1 MGLKEAVV
9 LGIVQGLGE
18 FLPISSSGHLV
29 LAPWLFGW
37 QDPGL
42 AFNVA
47 LHLGTLAAVVAYFW
61 RDWLN
66 LAQNGLKG
74 KKNREG
80 RLFWYLAAA
89 TVPGILAGLALEEY
103 AETIFRAPLLVGAM
117 LIGMGAVLYAA
128 DHWGARAR
136 GIWQVGWRDAL
147 FIGISQ
153 ALAIIPGVSRSGA
166 TISAGRMLG
175 LDREAATRFSFLL
188 STPIILGAGVYS
200 MRNIGISDLTFAFWV
215 GVLTSAVTGFAAI
228 AFLLRFVVTR
238 NFNIFVWYRAAL
250 GTAVIIMSLLR

>member
-250 GTAVIIMSLLR
+250 GTAVIIMSLLC

>member
-1 MGLKEAVV
+1 LGLKEAVV

-37 QDPGL
+37 EDPGL

-47 LHLGTLAAVVAYFW
+47 LHLGTLVAVVAYFW

-103 AETIFRAPLLVGAM
+103 AETVFRAPVLVGAM
-117 LIGMGAVLYAA
+117 LIAMGAVLYAA
-128 DHWGARAR
+128 DRWGARAR

-147 FIGISQ
+147 FIGVSQ

-200 MRNIGISDLTFAFWV
+200 LRNIGINDLTFAFWV
-215 GVLTSAVTGFAAI
+215 GVAASAVTGFAAI

-238 NFNIFVWYRAAL
+238 NFNIFVWYRTAL
-250 GTAVIIMSLLR
+250 GTVVILMSQWR